1 MEHMTTSTPL
11 VYQDVEEIIG
21 KYQGERTPL
30 LCVLEEI
37 QKKWGYL
44 PKDILAYV
52 AKRLE
57 VPASTVYGV
66 ATFYSFLE
74 TKPVGKHVIRVCK
87 STPCHV
93 RGATNV
99 LETLKKE
106 LGIREGET
114 TKNGK
119 FTLEVTSCLGVCGVA
134 PAMMVNDVTYGNLN
148 EERIRE
154 VLALYRD

>member
-1 MEHMTTSTPL
+1 MSL
-11 VYQDVEEIIG
+11 VYQDVEEIITRYREE
-21 KYQGERTPL
+21 KTPL
-30 LCVLEEI
+30 LCILEEV
-37 QKKWGYL
+37 QEKWGYL
-44 PKDILAYV
+44 PRDVLGYI

-57 VPASTVYGV
+57 IPSSTVYGV
-66 ATFYSFLE
+66 ATFYAFLE
-74 TKPVGKHVIRVCK
+74 TKPVGKYVIRVCK

-99 LETLKKE
+99 LEALKKE

-114 TKNGK
+114 TRDGK

-134 PAMMVNDVTYGNLN
+134 PAMMINDVTYGNLT
-148 EERIRE
+148 EDRIRE

>member
-1 MEHMTTSTPL
+1 MNL
-11 VYQDVEEIIG
+11 VYQDIEEIVAR
-21 KYQGERTPL
+21 YQDERTPL
-30 LCVLEEI
+30 LCILEEV
-37 QKKWGYL
+37 QEKWGYL
-44 PKDILAYV
+44 PRDVLGYI

-57 VPASTVYGV
+57 IPSSTVYGV
-66 ATFYSFLE
+66 ATFYAFLN
-74 TKPVGKHVIRVCK
+74 TRPVGKYVIRVCK

-93 RGATNV
+93 RGAVNV

-114 TKNGK
+114 TKDGK

-134 PAMMVNDVTYGNLN
+134 PAMMVNDVTYGNLT
-148 EERIRE
+148 EDRIRE

>member
-1 MEHMTTSTPL
+1 MSL
-11 VYQDVEEIIG
+11 VYQDVEEIIARYREE
-21 KYQGERTPL
+21 KTPL
-30 LCVLEEI
+30 LCILEEV
-37 QKKWGYL
+37 QEKWGYL
-44 PKDILAYV
+44 PRDVLGYI

-57 VPASTVYGV
+57 IPSSTVYGV
-66 ATFYSFLE
+66 ATFYAFLE
-74 TKPVGKHVIRVCK
+74 TKPVGKYVIRVCK

-99 LETLKKE
+99 LEALKKE

-114 TKNGK
+114 TRDGK

-134 PAMMVNDVTYGNLN
+134 PAMMVNDVTYGNLT
-148 EERIRE
+148 EDRIRE